1 MRDESDMRVMNFK
14 GLIDKLVV
22 YGGIKTF
29 NVDRP
34 TMKVLSLLGKEARSN
49 ILGPHDLI
57 DLM

>member
-1 MRDESDMRVMNFK
+1 MRVMIFK